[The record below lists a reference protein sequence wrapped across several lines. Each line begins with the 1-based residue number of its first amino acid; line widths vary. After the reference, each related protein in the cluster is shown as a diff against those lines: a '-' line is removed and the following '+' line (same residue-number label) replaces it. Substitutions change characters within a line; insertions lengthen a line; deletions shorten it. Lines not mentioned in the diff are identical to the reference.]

1 MAEETQGA
9 GEAQAAGE
17 AHAEEAQTPV
27 ENPATGEEP
36 TQVVAKA
43 AGMPPML
50 AYTLRAP
57 LQPNTGVAQLTVGQG
72 SSAQVLKPSQP
83 QDFSYWVVILDSSK
97 PTAKLQEWVT
107 QSPNAIPTGLDQY
120 MSNPKYLFAVVTQ
133 NLSSNVPQGAW
144 YDYLTA
150 HGAGRELQKLE
161 QISAYTLPPYG
172 LVSRMAYVL
181 TGQCGP
187 GGIAYERGSF
197 TEPVILEL
205 SLMPLPS
212 GPPYS
217 ICDSYTFVTR

>member
-1 MAEETQGA
+1 MADEEHT
-9 GEAQAAGE
+9 
-17 AHAEEAQTPV
+17 AEEAQTTEEAQATAEAQPEAV
-27 ENPATGEEP
+27 EMM
-36 TQVVAKA
+36 

-57 LQPNTGVAQLTVGQG
+57 IQPQTGWAALRVGQG
-72 SSAQVLKPSQP
+72 SSVQLLAPKQP
-83 QDFSYWVVILDSSK
+83 QEGSYWIVILDASK
-97 PTAKLQEWVT
+97 PTAKLWDTVVT
-107 QSPNAIPTGLDQY
+107 NNSAIPAGLEQY
-120 MSNPKYLFAVVTQ
+120 MSNPAYLFAVVTQ
-133 NLSSNVPQGAW
+133 SLGSGQVPQGAF

-161 QISAYTLPPYG
+161 QISAYTAPPYG
-172 LVSRMAYVL
+172 MVSRVAYVL
-181 TGQCGP
+181 TGQCGS

-197 TEPVILEL
+197 TEPAVLEV

>member
-1 MAEETQGA
+1 MADEEHT
-9 GEAQAAGE
+9 
-17 AHAEEAQTPV
+17 AEEAQTPV
-27 ENPATGEEP
+27 EDPATGEEP
-36 TQVVAKA
+36 MQVVAQS

-57 LQPNTGVAQLTVGQG
+57 IQPNTGNATIRVGQG
-72 SSAQVLKPSQP
+72 SGAQVLAPNQP
-83 QDFSYWVVILDSSK
+83 QDWSYWIVILDANK
-97 PTAKLQEWVT
+97 PAAKLQEWVVKDNKT
-107 QSPNAIPTGLDQY
+107 IPSNLDQY

-133 NLSSNVPQGAW
+133 NIGSNMPQGAW

-161 QISAYTLPPYG
+161 QLSAYTAPPYG
-172 LVSRMAYVL
+172 VVSRMAYVL
-181 TGQCGP
+181 TGQCGS

-197 TEPVILEL
+197 TDPVILEL

>member
-1 MAEETQGA
+1 MAEETQAA
-9 GEAQAAGE
+9 GEAQA
-17 AHAEEAQTPV
+17 EEAQAEKTV
-27 ENPATGEEP
+27 
-36 TQVVAKA
+36 QA

-57 LQPNTGVAQLTVGQG
+57 IQPNTGNPTIRVGQG
-72 SSAQVLKPSQP
+72 SGTQVLAPGQP
-83 QDFSYWVVILDSSK
+83 QDMSYWIVILDANK
-97 PTAKLQEWVT
+97 PTAKLQEWIF
-107 QSPNAIPTGLDQY
+107 QNNKAIPTGLDQY

-133 NLSSNVPQGAW
+133 NLGSNVPQGAW

-161 QISAYTLPPYG
+161 QLSAYTAPPYG
-172 LVSRMAYVL
+172 VVSRMAYVL
-181 TGQCGP
+181 TGQCGS

-197 TEPVILEL
+197 TEAAVLEV

>member
-1 MAEETQGA
+1 MAEEGHTEETQ
-9 GEAQAAGE
+9 
-17 AHAEEAQTPV
+17 AEEAQAPV
-27 ENPATGEEP
+27 APAEEGEE
-36 TQVVAKA
+36 TTVQA

-57 LQPNTGVAQLTVGQG
+57 IQANTGVAQLTVGQG
-72 SSAQVLKPSQP
+72 STAQVLKPNQP
-83 QDFSYWVVILDSSK
+83 QDWSYWVVILDSSK

-107 QSPNAIPTGLDQY
+107 KSNNAIPTGLDQY

-133 NLSSNVPQGAW
+133 NLTSNVPQGAW

-181 TGQCGP
+181 TGQCGS

-217 ICDSYTFVTR
+217 ICDSYTFITR